1 VGTNSHSYRMTLK
14 IHLGLIF
21 GGVLFL
27 YSGCHFGLIPILPS
41 NPHFKFERQNV
52 EPPRRLSY
60 DERAQFRAKE
70 VLRNS
75 KIPRNTPVL
84 LKALDKGDWRVDL
97 FVQHAALELL
107 TDRECKRAIP
117 ILKKMLGMG
126 SRFDL
131 LGHYSLCKV
140 DPKQFPVHSLL
151 DSLHSG
157 RYDKL
162 DAVAVAGYMA
172 TLKDPSQFHIIRNAI
187 LEGNAQQRQSAVQWL
202 WYFWPYQND
211 SLGGQRPIDLFPLLK
226 VVLYDSSRFVQ
237 DAAFQQYRFAPRHPG
252 LKNDLEELLAASQI
266 EYEKY
271 SAKSILVYRYHRKEK
286 GFPREMGSYWSRKK
300 RTYRE

>member
-1 VGTNSHSYRMTLK
+1 MTVK
-14 IHLGLIF
+14 ILLGLIF
-21 GGVLFL
+21 GGTPFL
-27 YSGCHFGLIPILPS
+27 YSGCHFGLTPILPS
-41 NPHFKFERQNV
+41 NPHFEFERQNV

-60 DERAQFRAKE
+60 DERVQFRAKE

-84 LKALDKGDWRVDL
+84 LKALDSGDWRVDL

-107 TDRECKRAIP
+107 TARKCKRAVPTIQ
-117 ILKKMLGMG
+117 KMIGMG

-140 DPKQFPVHSLL
+140 DPKQFPVRSLL
-151 DSLHSG
+151 DSLNSG

-162 DAVAVAGYMA
+162 DAVTVAGYMA
-172 TLKDPSQFHIIRNAI
+172 TLKDPSQFNIIRNAI

-202 WYFWPYQND
+202 WYFWPYQNY
-211 SLGGQRPIDLFPLLK
+211 SLNGEQPIDLFPLLK
-226 VVLYDSSRFVQ
+226 VAIYDSSRFVQ
-237 DAAFQQYRFAPRHPG
+237 DVAFQQYRFAPRNPV
-252 LKNDLEELLAASQI
+252 LKEDLEDLLATSQI

-271 SAKSILVYRYHRKEK
+271 SAKSILVYRYNRKEK
-286 GFPREMGSYWSRKK
+286 DFPREMGSYWSRRK
-300 RTYRE
+300 RTYME